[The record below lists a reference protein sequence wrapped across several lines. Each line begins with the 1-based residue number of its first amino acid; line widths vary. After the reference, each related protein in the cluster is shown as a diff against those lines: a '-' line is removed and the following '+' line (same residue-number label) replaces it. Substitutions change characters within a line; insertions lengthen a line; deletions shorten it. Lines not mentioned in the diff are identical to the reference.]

1 MNKADKREFIM
12 FEGRNSPSLVGV
24 LSGIAGQQE
33 YDWERSITL
42 KMKDW
47 KVHEKCILI
56 AKWKK
61 WMQSQEQM
69 RKRDIH
75 TQECLDRVTR
85 ALTRRWQRQR
95 NRSEFGGL

>member
-47 KVHEKCILI
+47 NV
-56 AKWKK
+56 
-61 WMQSQEQM
+61 
-69 RKRDIH
+69 
-75 TQECLDRVTR
+75 
-85 ALTRRWQRQR
+85 R
-95 NRSEFGGL
+95 NVF